1 MTGIGG
7 GLCRLLHYPCAAV
20 EGYHESLW
28 QTLEQGL
35 EPPWWE
41 LRRAFL
47 LGRVRAGERVLDV
60 GCGEGRFAAELH
72 AAGVEVLGGEIA
84 AEPLRRARERHPELD
99 LVLLEQEQEWDLED
113 SSFDAVWAGEV
124 IEHVRDTAAWLNQ
137 VRRVLRSGGLLLIST
152 PAHTLPRR
160 LALALSA
167 RAFERHFDPRSDHL
181 RFYTS
186 RSLTE
191 LLEDFGFTDVE
202 TISAGPLR
210 AGRPLLLC
218 SARRRRF

>member
-1 MTGIGG
+1 M
-7 GLCRLLHYPCAAV
+7 

-28 QTLEQGL
+28 QSLEDGL

-47 LGRVRAGERVLDV
+47 LDHVKAGEWVLDV

-72 AAGVEVLGGEIA
+72 AAGAKVLGVEIA
-84 AEPLRRARERHPELD
+84 SEPLRRARERHPELD
-99 LVLLEQEQEWDLED
+99 LRLIEEEREWDLED
-113 SSFDAVWAGEV
+113 SSFDTVWAGEV

-152 PAHTLPRR
+152 PAHTLPTR

-181 RFYTS
+181 RFYTP
-186 RSLTE
+186 RSLRD
-191 LLEDFGFTDVE
+191 LLEDFGFTDVR
-202 TISAGPLR
+202 TLSAGPLR